1 MSHVL
6 TWADG
11 VAHVVEDVR
20 PPDRLLPG
28 EEVDLHLGDGRGVD
42 VVVLGAVAVSA
53 RVAPA
58 GTYTRSAVVFR
69 WKCRGKNSHPP
80 GREVDPRRGAGLHP
94 LQPGGADRQSGDHRL
109 HPRQLAFA
117 DSN

>member
-11 VAHVVEDVR
+11 VAHVVEYVR

-42 VVVLGAVAVSA
+42 VVVLGAVPVRA

-58 GTYTRSAVVFR
+58 YAVYK
-69 WKCRGKNSHPP
+69 KCRRFQVEVPGKKLTSPWP
-80 GREVDPRRGAGLHP
+80 
-94 LQPGGADRQSGDHRL
+94 
-109 HPRQLAFA
+109 
-117 DSN
+117 